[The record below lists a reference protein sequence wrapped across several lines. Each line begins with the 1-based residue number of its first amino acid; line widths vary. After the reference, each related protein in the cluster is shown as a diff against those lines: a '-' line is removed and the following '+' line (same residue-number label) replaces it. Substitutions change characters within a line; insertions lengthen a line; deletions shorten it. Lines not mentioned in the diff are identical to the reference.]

1 MNQPLTIDAARR
13 HRPAQS
19 TSLLVPGR
27 TCWRIEHARKLSWL
41 VDGEQYFGAVRN
53 AMAQAQSTIFIVG
66 WDIDSRVRLMPTGAN
81 DGLPDALGDF
91 LAALLASRPQLNA
104 YILSWDFALLFALER
119 EWLTELRLTSQT
131 QHRLKFQLDDR
142 HPVGAS
148 HHQKL
153 IVVDDTVGFVSGFD
167 LTFNRW
173 DTPEHIPRDKR
184 RRNPDGTA
192 YAPFHDLGVVVSGS
206 AAAAL
211 GELARERW
219 YAATGRHARQL
230 DTKAQDDRWPLR
242 NGGGADLTDVDVGIV
257 RTEPRFEDK
266 EGVFEARN
274 LHLDAIA
281 AAKTSIFAE
290 NQYFTSRT
298 IAQAL
303 ATTLER
309 EEGPDIAIISPSA
322 QSGWLETST
331 MGVLRARIHNDLIRA
346 DRQQRYRVYCPWL
359 DGNAEDAACLN
370 VHSKILIVD
379 DEFLTIGSVNLSGR
393 SMGLDTECNLAI
405 EAKGDEQISAAIAG
419 MRNRLLAEHLA
430 RDERAVAEAVRS
442 KRGLIAGIEALRGP
456 GRSLK
461 PMAASAEDDWSALVP
476 DHSLL
481 DPEEPIDTG
490 RLVEE
495 VVSRSEKRSIAVR
508 SVGIVVAIIVLV
520 ALALAWRYTPLREL
534 INAEALADMAEAFA
548 ESPFAPLIVVT
559 AYVIGGLVVLPVT
572 VMIAVTGI
580 VFGPVLGFVYALIG
594 VTLSAIFIYYLG
606 RKLGRATVRRI
617 AGKRINELSR
627 RIAKR
632 GLIAV
637 VVVRML
643 PIAPFTIINLIAG
656 ASHIRFRHFV
666 LGTILGMAPGTL
678 ILVLFV
684 DRIVAAVRTPGPL
697 TFALLA
703 LIAAVALSVALLL
716 RSRLGAREDAR
727 EKHGGP
733 AAIEG

>member
-1 MNQPLTIDAARR
+1 VK
-13 HRPAQS
+13 
-19 TSLLVPGR
+19 LV
-27 TCWRIEHARKLSWL
+27 
-41 VDGEQYFGAVRN
+41 
-53 AMAQAQSTIFIVG
+53 
-66 WDIDSRVRLMPTGAN
+66 PTGAN
-81 DGLPDALGDF
+81 DGWPDALGDF
-91 LAALLASRPQLNA
+91 LGALLASRPRLNA

-119 EWLTELRLTSQT
+119 EWLTELKLTSRMQ
-131 QHRLKFQLDDR
+131 QRLKFQLDDR
-142 HPVGAS
+142 HPIGAS

-153 IVVDDTVGFVSGFD
+153 IVIDDSVGFVSGFD
-167 LTFNRW
+167 LTINRW
-173 DTPEHIPRDKR
+173 DTPEHLPGDAR

-192 YAPFHDLGVVVSGS
+192 YAPFHDLGVVVSGH
-206 AAAAL
+206 AAGAL

-219 YAATGRHARQL
+219 YSATGRHARQL
-230 DTKAQDDRWPLR
+230 DTTAHGDRWPLP
-242 NGGGADLTDVDVGIV
+242 NGADLADVDVAIA
-257 RTEPRFEDK
+257 RTEPRFEDHP
-266 EGVFEARN
+266 GVFEVRD

-303 ATTLER
+303 ASTLER
-309 EEGPDIAIISPSA
+309 DAGPDIAIISPST

-331 MGVLRARIHNDLIRA
+331 MGVLRARIHNDLVRA
-346 DRQQRYRVYCPWL
+346 DRHQRYRVYCPWL
-359 DGNAEDAACLN
+359 DGDAEAAACLN

-379 DEFLTIGSVNLSGR
+379 DEFLTIGSANLSGR

-419 MRNRLLAEHLA
+419 LRNRLLAEHLA

-442 KRGLIAGIEALRGP
+442 NRGLIAGIEALRGP

-461 PMAASAEDDWSALVP
+461 SLAALAEDDWSALVP

-508 SVGIVVAIIVLV
+508 SAAVVAVIILLV

-534 INAEALADMAEAFA
+534 INTEALASMADAFA
-548 ESPFAPLIVVT
+548 ESPFAPLMVVA

-580 VFGPVLGFVYALIG
+580 VFGPVLGFAYALIG
-594 VTLSAIFIYYLG
+594 ETLSAIFIYYLG
-606 RKLGRATVRRI
+606 RKLGRATVRRV

-697 TFALLA
+697 TFTLLA
-703 LIAAVALSVALLL
+703 LIAGVALSVALLL
-716 RSRLGAREDAR
+716 RSRLGAREKAR
-727 EKHGGP
+727 EEHG
-733 AAIEG
+733 

>member
-1 MNQPLTIDAARR
+1 MNQPLTFAAARR
-13 HRPAQS
+13 HRPEQA
-19 TSLLVPGR
+19 TNLLVPGK
-27 TCWRIEHARKLSWL
+27 TCWRIERARKLSWL
-41 VDGEQYFGAVRN
+41 VDGEQYFGAVRR
-53 AMAQAQSTIFIVG
+53 AMANARSTIFIVG
-66 WDIDSRVRLMPTGAN
+66 WDIDSRMKLVPTGAN
-81 DGLPDALGDF
+81 DGWPDALGDF
-91 LAALLASRPQLNA
+91 LGALLASRPQLNA

-119 EWLTELRLTSQT
+119 EWLTELRLTSRMQ
-131 QHRLKFQLDDR
+131 QRLKFQLDDR
-142 HPVGAS
+142 HPIGAS

-153 IVVDDTVGFVSGFD
+153 IVVDDSVGFVSGFD
-167 LTFNRW
+167 LTINRW
-173 DTPEHIPRDKR
+173 DTPEHLPGDAR

-192 YAPFHDLGVVVSGS
+192 YAPFHDLGVVVSGR
-206 AAAAL
+206 AAGAL

-219 YAATGRHARQL
+219 YSATGRQARRL
-230 DTKAQDDRWPLR
+230 DTVAHGDSWPLP
-242 NGGGADLTDVDVGIV
+242 NGADLADVDVAIA
-257 RTEPRFEDK
+257 RTEPRFEDHP
-266 EGVFEARN
+266 GVFEVRD

-303 ATTLER
+303 ASTLER
-309 EEGPDIAIISPSA
+309 DAGPDIAIISPST

-331 MGVLRARIHNDLIRA
+331 MGVLRARIHGDLVRA
-346 DRQQRYRVYCPWL
+346 DRHQRYRVYCPWL
-359 DGNAEDAACLN
+359 DDCAAEAACLN

-379 DEFLTIGSVNLSGR
+379 DEFLTIGSANLSGR

-405 EAKGDEQISAAIAG
+405 EAKGDEQISDAIALL
-419 MRNRLLAEHLA
+419 RNRLLAEHLA

-442 KRGLIAGIEALRGP
+442 KGGLIAGIEALRGP

-461 PMAASAEDDWSALVP
+461 PLTAPTEDDWSALVP

-481 DPEEPIDTG
+481 DPEESIDTG
-490 RLVEE
+490 RLVEQ

-508 SVGIVVAIIVLV
+508 SAAVVAVIILLV

-534 INAEALADMAEAFA
+534 INTEALAGMADAFA
-548 ESPFAPLIVVT
+548 ESPFAPLIVVA

-580 VFGPVLGFVYALIG
+580 VFGPVLGFVYALVG
-594 VTLSAIFIYYLG
+594 ETLSAIFIYHLG
-606 RKLGRATVRRI
+606 RKLGRATVRRV
-617 AGKRINELSR
+617 AGKRINALSR

-656 ASHIRFRHFV
+656 ASHIAFRDFV
-666 LGTILGMAPGTL
+666 LGTILGMGPGTL
-678 ILVLFV
+678 VLVLFV

-697 TFALLA
+697 TFTLLA
-703 LIAAVALSVALLL
+703 LIAGVALAGALLL
-716 RSRLGAREDAR
+716 RSRLGARE
-727 EKHGGP
+727 EHG
-733 AAIEG
+733 

>member
-1 MNQPLTIDAARR
+1 MNQPLTFAAARR
-13 HRPAQS
+13 HRPERS
-19 TSLLVPGR
+19 SNLLVPGR
-27 TCWRIEHARKLSWL
+27 TCWRIERARKLSWL

-66 WDIDSRVRLMPTGAN
+66 WDIDSRVRLVPTGAN

-119 EWLTELRLTSQT
+119 EWLTELRLTAQT
-131 QHRLKFQLDDR
+131 QHRLNFQLDDR

-148 HHQKL
+148 HHQKF

-173 DTPEHIPRDKR
+173 DTPEHTPGDAR
-184 RRNPDGTA
+184 RRNPDGST
-192 YAPFHDLGVVVSGS
+192 YAPFHDLGVVVSGR

-230 DTKAQDDRWPLR
+230 DNTAKADRWPLP
-242 NGGGADLTDVDVGIV
+242 NGAGADLTDVDVAIV

-303 ATTLER
+303 ATTLEQ
-309 EEGPDIAIISPSA
+309 EEGPDIAIVSPSA

-346 DRQQRYRVYCPWL
+346 DRHQRYRVYCPWL
-359 DGNAEDAACLN
+359 DGSAEDAACLN
-370 VHSKILIVD
+370 VHSKVLIVD

-430 RDERAVAEAVRS
+430 RDEPAVAEAVRS
-442 KRGLIAGIEALRGP
+442 NRGLIAGIEALRCP

-461 PMAASAEDDWSALVP
+461 PMAASAEDDWSTLVP

-508 SVGIVVAIIVLV
+508 SAGIGAAVIVLV

-534 INAEALADMAEAFA
+534 INAEAMARMAEAFA
-548 ESPFAPLIVVT
+548 ESPFAPLIVVA

-572 VMIAVTGI
+572 AMIAVTGI

-697 TFALLA
+697 TFTLLA

-716 RSRLGAREDAR
+716 RSRLGARE
-727 EKHGGP
+727 KHEGP

>member
-1 MNQPLTIDAARR
+1 MNQPLTFAAARR

-27 TCWRIEHARKLSWL
+27 TCWRIERARKLSWL
-41 VDGEQYFGAVRN
+41 IDGEQYFGAVRN

-66 WDIDSRVRLMPTGAN
+66 WDIDSRVRLVPTGAN

-131 QHRLKFQLDDR
+131 QHRLKFQMDDR

-173 DTPEHIPRDKR
+173 DTPEHIPGDKR

-192 YAPFHDLGVVVSGS
+192 YAPFHDLGVVVNGP

-219 YAATGRHARQL
+219 HAATGRPARQL
-230 DTKAQDDRWPLR
+230 DTAAQADRWPLP
-242 NGGGADLTDVDVGIV
+242 NGSTDLTDVDVAIV

-274 LHLDAIA
+274 LHLEAIA
-281 AAKTSIFAE
+281 AAKASIFAE

-309 EEGPDIAIISPSA
+309 EEGPDIAIISPST

-346 DRQQRYRVYCPWL
+346 DNHQRYRVYCPWL
-359 DGNAEDAACLN
+359 DGSAEDAACLN

-405 EAKGDEQISAAIAG
+405 EAKGDEQISAAIARL
-419 MRNRLLAEHLA
+419 RNRLLAEHLA

-442 KRGLIAGIEALRGP
+442 NRGLIAGIEALRGP

-461 PMAASAEDDWSALVP
+461 PMEASAEDDWSALVP

-508 SVGIVVAIIVLV
+508 SAGIGAAIVVLV

-534 INAEALADMAEAFA
+534 INAEALARMAEAFA
-548 ESPFAPLIVVT
+548 ESPLAPLIVVA

-572 VMIAVTGI
+572 VMIAFTGI

-697 TFALLA
+697 TFTLLA

-716 RSRLGAREDAR
+716 RSRLGAREKAR
-727 EKHGGP
+727 EKRGGP

>member
-1 MNQPLTIDAARR
+1 MNQPLTFAAARR
-13 HRPAQS
+13 HRPERS
-19 TSLLVPGR
+19 TNLLVPGR
-27 TCWRIEHARKLSWL
+27 NCWRIERARKLSWL
-41 VDGEQYFGAVRN
+41 VDGEQYFGAVRT
-53 AMAQAQSTIFIVG
+53 AMASAQSTIFIVG
-66 WDIDSRVRLMPTGAN
+66 WDIDSRMKLVPTGAN

-91 LAALLASRPQLNA
+91 LGALLASRPQLNA

-119 EWLTELRLTSQT
+119 EWLTELKITSRT
-131 QHRLKFQLDDR
+131 QQRLKFQLDDR

-153 IVVDDTVGFVSGFD
+153 IVVDDSVGFVSGFD
-167 LTFNRW
+167 LTINRW
-173 DTPEHIPRDKR
+173 DTPEHMPGDAR
-184 RRNPDGTA
+184 RRNPDGTL
-192 YAPFHDLGVVVSGS
+192 YGPFHDLGVVVSGR
-206 AAAAL
+206 AAVAL

-219 YAATGRHARQL
+219 CLATGRHARHL
-230 DTKAQDDRWPLR
+230 DSTAKADQWPLP
-242 NGGGADLTDVDVGIV
+242 GCDLADVHVAIA
-257 RTEPRFEDK
+257 RTEPRFEDHP
-266 EGVFEARN
+266 GVFEVRD

-281 AAKTSIFAE
+281 AAKASIFAE

-303 ATTLER
+303 ASTLER
-309 EEGPDIAIISPSA
+309 EEGPDIAIISPWT

-331 MGVLRARIHNDLIRA
+331 MGVLRARIHNDLVRA
-346 DRQQRYRVYCPWL
+346 DRHQRYRVYCPWF
-359 DGNAEDAACLN
+359 DCDAAEAACLN

-379 DEFLTIGSVNLSGR
+379 DEFLTIGSANLSGR

-405 EAKGDEQISAAIAG
+405 EAKGDEQISNAIALL
-419 MRNRLLAEHLA
+419 RNRLLAEHLA
-430 RDERAVAEAVRS
+430 QDQRSVAEAVRNS
-442 KRGLIAGIEALRGP
+442 GGLIAGIEALRGP

-461 PMAASAEDDWSALVP
+461 PLAAPPIEDEWSALVP

-490 RLVEE
+490 RLVED

-508 SVGIVVAIIVLV
+508 SVGIVAIIVLLV

-534 INAEALADMAEAFA
+534 INTEALARMADTFA
-548 ESPFAPLIVVT
+548 ESPFAPVIVVA
-559 AYVIGGLVVLPVT
+559 AYLIGGLAVIPVT
-572 VMIAVTGI
+572 AMIAVTGI
-580 VFGPVLGFVYALIG
+580 VFGPVMGFVYALIG
-594 VTLSAIFIYYLG
+594 ETLSAIFIYYLG
-606 RKLGRATVRRI
+606 RKLGRATVRRV

-684 DRIVAAVRTPGPL
+684 DRIVAAVRTPGPM
-697 TFALLA
+697 TFTLLA
-703 LIAAVALSVALLL
+703 LIAGLALSVALLL
-716 RSRLGAREDAR
+716 RSRLGARDKAIQEPGA
-727 EKHGGP
+727 P
-733 AAIEG
+733 AAIEK